1 MEDEIAKINNNNKI
15 VFKRIISSIKKMKYL
30 FCLSKEAIKQ
40 WIFILRLVI
49 VFNRIKNTL

>member
-1 MEDEIAKINNNNKI
+1 
-15 VFKRIISSIKKMKYL
+15 MKYL

-49 VFNRIKNTL
+49 VFNRLKNTLQIKN